1 MDRITT
7 FTAPTEILS
16 SFLNS
21 LQDLAAPVAALD
33 GQLSGGYLSSSGT
46 TISVSPVHKLV
57 LGGVVAS
64 TTVATVLTPG
74 SGGVPTL
81 STDTWYVVW
90 AKITSG
96 AVAFE
101 VEEYAGNEPDLALVY
116 KSGDTTLRYLGSFVT
131 YSDSGTKIL
140 PFRQLPGGVVSYN
153 QRLDTHVLLDTLT
166 DATAAPHDADHSL
179 DLSVRLPPHTA
190 SAVVRCK
197 LNDSGSQYRFY
208 FRNPGLTGYE
218 GREFDIY
225 PGGPTQTFYVGTV
238 EGNGLQVLEVR
249 TSTVTNTLT
258 SLEVY
263 CDGYVEMVSK

>member
-21 LQDLAAPVAALD
+21 FQDLAAPVSALD

-81 STDTWYVVW
+81 SADTWYVVW

-116 KSGDTTLRYLGSFVT
+116 KSGDSTLRYLGSFVT
-131 YSDSGTKIL
+131 YTDSGTKIL

-153 QRLDTHVLLDTLT
+153 QRLDSHVLLDTLT
-166 DATAAPHDADHSL
+166 DATSPPASVDHTL
-179 DLSVRLPPHTA
+179 DLSPRLPPHT
-190 SAVVRCK
+190 STVVLRCK
-197 LNDSGSQYRFY
+197 LNDGGAQYRFY

-218 GREFDIY
+218 GREFYVY
-225 PGGPTQTFYVGTV
+225 PGGTNETFYVGLI
-238 EGNGLQVLEVR
+238 EGDGLQVLEIR
-249 TSTVTNTLT
+249 TTTVTATLT

-263 CDGYVEMVSK
+263 CDGYVEPVSK